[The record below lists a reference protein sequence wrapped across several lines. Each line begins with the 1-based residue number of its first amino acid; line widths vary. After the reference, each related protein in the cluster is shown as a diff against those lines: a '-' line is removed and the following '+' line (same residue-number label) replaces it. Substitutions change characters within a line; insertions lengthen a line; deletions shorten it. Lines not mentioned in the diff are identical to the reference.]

1 MSTFIFFYLTI
12 GLLFNTIFMIPTLK
26 KISMFNVVPVLL
38 LIVIGILTPFIY
50 PFIIIG
56 EIVTEIKR
64 KKRIKKI
71 KEEDSGEK

>member
-26 KISMFNVVPVLL
+26 KISMFDVVPVLL

-50 PFIIIG
+50 PIIIIW
-56 EIVTEIKR
+56 EIIGIIKR
-64 KKRIKKI
+64 RKRIKEINGGK
-71 KEEDSGEK
+71 

>member
-12 GLLFNTIFMIPTLK
+12 GLLFNTILMIPTLK

-50 PFIIIG
+50 PLIIIW
-56 EIVTEIKR
+56 EIIGIIKR
-64 KKRIKKI
+64 KKRIKEINGGK
-71 KEEDSGEK
+71 

>member
-12 GLLFNTIFMIPTLK
+12 GLLFNTILMIPTLK

-50 PFIIIG
+50 PLIIIW
-56 EIVTEIKR
+56 EIIGGIKR
-64 KKRIKKI
+64 RKRIKEI
-71 KEEDSGEK
+71 KEENKGV